1 MVTLLGVISGFFMK
15 LGLMFS
21 AIKFKLALM
30 TANIP
35 AIISHYKFSEGL
47 SIGARVMGKLP
58 I

>member
-1 MVTLLGVISGFFMK
+1 
-15 LGLMFS
+15 
-21 AIKFKLALM
+21 M